1 MPEGY
6 VDLVTGRRLPFHEDE
21 YIRQEAERLLLE
33 ERGWP
38 AERIGVEVR
47 RTAALPEG
55 EVRVRADL
63 ALAAADGGWGM
74 VIRCARGSLVTRER
88 ETVAAARLLASPVVP
103 WCLVFN
109 GNDAELLR
117 TADGQVVRT
126 GLAAVP
132 DPETL
137 ESLVRDQPP
146 RRLSERELVQAAR
159 VYEAY
164 ALLQCP
170 GVCRDNW

>member
-6 VDLVTGRRLPFHEDE
+6 IDRVTGRELPFHEDE
-21 YIRQEAERLLLE
+21 YIRQEAERLLME

-47 RTAALPEG
+47 RSLAAAGREIKL
-55 EVRVRADL
+55 RADL
-63 ALAAADGGWGM
+63 ALAAADGGWGL
-74 VIRCARGSLVTRER
+74 VIRCARGSLVSRER

-109 GNDAELLR
+109 GDDAELIR
-117 TADGQVVRT
+117 TADAEVAAA

-132 DPETL
+132 TPEEL
-137 ESLVRDQPP
+137 ELLVARAPAKE
-146 RRLSERELVQAAR
+146 LSPQELTQAAQ

-164 ALLQCP
+164 SLLQCP

>member
-63 ALAAADGGWGM
+63 ALAAADGGWGL
-74 VIRCARGSLVTRER
+74 VIRCARGSLVSRER

-109 GNDAELLR
+109 GDDAELIR
-117 TADGQVVRT
+117 TADAEVAAA

-132 DPETL
+132 TPEEL
-137 ESLVRDQPP
+137 ELLVARAPAKE
-146 RRLSERELVQAAR
+146 LSPQELTQAAQ

-164 ALLQCP
+164 SLLQCP